1 MNTLSGL
8 QLSLQNYFPE
18 FAVNKFGCVVNPFG
32 INETSNLSIEEEHLI
47 DLRHDLFF
55 QALFPQNSLDEFW
68 LSAYKSYSIIGVK
81 AIEIFLTFASSWL
94 CEYGF
99 SALTENKSKK
109 RERLLGLDDEMRL
122 CLATT
127 EPRFNLTSFPKTGTS
142 IALKFEE

>member
-18 FAVNKFGCVVNPFG
+18 FAINNFGWVVNQFG
-32 INETSNLSIEEEHLI
+32 INETSNLSAEEEQLI

-55 QALFPQNSLDEFW
+55 QTLLPQKILDEFW

-81 AIEIFLTFASSWL
+81 AMKIILPFASSWL

-99 SALTENKSKK
+99 SALTEIKSKK
-109 RERLLGLDDEMRL
+109 
-122 CLATT
+122 
-127 EPRFNLTSFPKTGTS
+127 
-142 IALKFEE
+142 